1 MFFVPNLFC
10 MWLHVSDP
18 NAPDPDLTDL
28 PDRDQDNEINNPTT
42 SPSRKIDRGR
52 DGDGDGN
59 GPVMPGRGEET
70 QIVCVYTS
78 WFGNMMVFSYKWRQT
93 GQTDLSSAVKIYHS
107 KFHQENQQ
115 MKYSNAELLPPSGS
129 CVRARERQEL
139 M

>member
-10 MWLHVSDP
+10 MRLYVSDP

-59 GPVMPGRGEET
+59 GPVMPGKGEKT
-70 QIVCVYTS
+70 PIVCVYTS
-78 WFGNMMVFSYKWRQT
+78 WFGNRMVFSYK
-93 GQTDLSSAVKIYHS
+93 
-107 KFHQENQQ
+107 
-115 MKYSNAELLPPSGS
+115 
-129 CVRARERQEL
+129 
-139 M
+139 